1 MKNIFYSIIALA
13 IFAAC
18 AKEAAVNSDNSSA
31 SQDEILYSFGLN
43 VDDTKLAYADGSI
56 FWVDG
61 DEISVGWHNKTNDK
75 TGQINV
81 KVNVDGDRASVS
93 FTMSS
98 DYEITGAWYP
108 KGGKKLESNTF
119 DIQNDDRGRV
129 LVPYTAEYDGTQ
141 TTLDFKAV
149 QPWSLI
155 KYSFV
160 KGNSDKTITELAAVI
175 DGKTYKRT
183 GMNLALTE
191 TAQDVYLA
199 VPASADAKV
208 LKTVITTSD
217 GVIYTR
223 TKQTFT
229 ATEKTVSSMP
239 TIRDIDNSGRHI
251 WFMGEGQ
258 TNEAEAPMKYWFCSS
273 TNELG
278 SGIIDRYEGYMKV
291 TTKLQSNGKYR
302 ADVAPLRWSN
312 HAYYSADGVKVTN
325 NDALRL
331 IVHAGNYPIFAVKM
345 TDLSKT
351 LGTAKTDWKLK
362 VDTNSKKEDGM
373 PVNYFGNIGN
383 IDVPK
388 YSIAVDVNTVVY
400 YFDLT
405 EQKLKNGQK
414 SNAWELVPD
423 SRALRFYGWQV
434 QVPDI
439 FVAKGK
445 PVPTYDVYWAGFF
458 NSVDEL
464 NTFIQNN

>member
-1 MKNIFYSIIALA
+1 MKKIFYSIIALA

-18 AKEAAVNSDNSSA
+18 AKEAAVNSDNDSA

-43 VDDTKLAYADGSI
+43 MEDTKLAYADGSI

-81 KVNVDGDRASVS
+81 RVNVDGDRASVS

-160 KGNSDKTITELAAVI
+160 KGNADKTITELAAVI

-217 GVIYTR
+217 GTIYTR

-229 ATEKTVSSMP
+229 ATAKNVSIMP
-239 TIRDIDNSGRHI
+239 TISDIDNTGRHI

-258 TNEAEAPMKYWFCSS
+258 TNEAEAPMQYWFRSNN
-273 TNELG
+273 NELG

-291 TTKLQSNGKYR
+291 TTFQIKDKYR
-302 ADVAPLRWSN
+302 ADIAPLRWSN
-312 HAYYSADGVKVTN
+312 HAYYSADGVNVTT
-325 NDALRL
+325 NDNLRL

-351 LGTAKTDWKLK
+351 LGTAEKDWKLK
-362 VDTNSKKEDGM
+362 VDTNSKKEDGTASDVANISYEGNAMSAM
-373 PVNYFGNIGN
+373 P
-383 IDVPK
+383 
-388 YSIAVDVNTVVY
+388 
-400 YFDLT
+400 
-405 EQKLKNGQK
+405 
-414 SNAWELVPD
+414 LV
-423 SRALRFYGWQV
+423 WICQ
-434 QVPDI
+434 
-439 FVAKGK
+439 
-445 PVPTYDVYWAGFF
+445 
-458 NSVDEL
+458 
-464 NTFIQNN
+464 